1 MNRDAPNFFIIGAAK
16 SGTTSLAE
24 ALRRHP
30 DVFVSRVKEPQ
41 FFSVDALWDRGVGDY
56 VSSHFSGA
64 GRFSARGEA
73 TPHYL
78 VFEKA
83 ARRIR
88 EALPP
93 ESHRFVAIFRDP
105 VARAYSLYR
114 NMVSEGFEELSFE
127 EALAREAER
136 SGDPDLEAR
145 GSLLFRYYGSGLYA
159 RQLEAYFRHFDRERF
174 LLLLQED
181 LIRDPADVLRRLC
194 RFLDVREDVDLR
206 GAEVA
211 NPAGEPR
218 SMALQR
224 FLRQPHWIK
233 EPLKRILPEPV
244 RLRLARRVL
253 DANKR
258 VGANPAMDPD
268 TERALRERFR
278 DDVTA
283 FAAIV
288 GRDLSHWLPSD
299 DAGAANR
306 RQPRD
311 AS

>member
-30 DVFVSRVKEPQ
+30 DVFVSEVKEPQ
-41 FFSVDALWDRGVGDY
+41 FFSVDELWNRGVESY

-64 GRFSARGEA
+64 SRFLARGEA

-78 VFEKA
+78 VWEKA
-83 ARRIR
+83 AQRIR
-88 EALPP
+88 EAMPP

-127 EALAREAER
+127 EALACEEER
-136 SGDPDLEAR
+136 SRDADLESR
-145 GSLLFRYYGSGLYA
+145 GSLLYRYYSSGLYA
-159 RQLEAYFRHFDRERF
+159 RQLEAYFRYFDRDRF

-181 LIRDPADVLRRLC
+181 LIRDPAGVLRRLC
-194 RFLDVREDVDLR
+194 HFLGVREDVDLR

-233 EPLKRILPEPV
+233 EPLKQILSESL
-244 RLRLARRVL
+244 RRRLARSIL
-253 DANKR
+253 SSNKR
-258 VGANPAMDPD
+258 IGANPTMDPD

-288 GRDLSHWLPSD
+288 ERDLSHWLPSD
-299 DAGAANR
+299 DAGAAIR
-306 RQPRD
+306 RQPLD